1 MPRGAARWA
10 GHARCRRY
18 HRVVDPITEFPA
30 WLQPLLALAGVA
42 VLAALFTELVVLH
55 FRKRSLRLRES
66 RMAALSMFLQ
76 FPFRAFG
83 EWVLGRVAITACAIW
98 AIRLS
103 PFEMGTSW
111 PWWIGGFVVYEFFYW
126 VYHCLGHRVR
136 LFWCGHSA
144 HHAPEKMT
152 LLMGTN
158 ANFIDSEILLTVV
171 IGCGCGLLGVSPLM
185 VLTFN
190 IVDRSWAAWLHSSE
204 WLMPR
209 GRYGL
214 LGRFMQTPS
223 LHRVHHARN
232 PIYKDR
238 NLAPMTQLW
247 DRILGTFQPFLADQP
262 VDYGTT
268 RRPDTGSVLDVH
280 FGEYRLL
287 WRDLR
292 SAASL
297 RERLAIA
304 FGPPERPVA
313 HASADALLPE

>member
-1 MPRGAARWA
+1 MPRRAAGWA

-66 RMAALSMFLQ
+66 RMAVLSMFLQ

-83 EWVLGRVAITACAIW
+83 ERVLGRVAITACAIW

-152 LLMGTN
+152 LLVGTN
-158 ANFIDSEILLTVV
+158 ANFLDSEILLTVV
-171 IGCGCGLLGVSPLM
+171 IGVGCGLLGVSPVM

-190 IVDRSWAAWLHSSE
+190 IVDRSWAACW
-204 WLMPR
+204 
-209 GRYGL
+209 
-214 LGRFMQTPS
+214 
-223 LHRVHHARN
+223 
-232 PIYKDR
+232 
-238 NLAPMTQLW
+238 
-247 DRILGTFQPFLADQP
+247 
-262 VDYGTT
+262 
-268 RRPDTGSVLDVH
+268 
-280 FGEYRLL
+280 
-287 WRDLR
+287 
-292 SAASL
+292 
-297 RERLAIA
+297 
-304 FGPPERPVA
+304 
-313 HASADALLPE
+313 ASARVSSS